1 MTLVYAD
8 HPFPLIQTPP
18 DMFDRLAT
26 DMAHVFRT
34 QRYYPR
40 TQLNLPQ
47 APHIKQ
53 EDEKSFCNYI
63 TAWYRFLDVHHS
75 SEEASFFPVVEKMTG
90 VQGLMDANI
99 EQHKTF
105 HDGIERL
112 QNYIEAV
119 SADKEKYD
127 GDKVV
132 GMIDEFGE
140 VVMQHL
146 TDEIHTILGL
156 RQYGDKVAGL
166 PKLFDEEGEKAMGK
180 LGNFV
185 VVNVFANLD
194 VQYENGMWQD
204 WPKAPAPVQLLMR
217 TVFWWIYADARKF
230 GAVDRAGNLRH
241 LYAVPK
247 SA

>member
-1 MTLVYAD
+1 MPLVIIG
-8 HPFPLIQTPP
+8 LTICQP

-166 PKLFDEEGEKAMGK
+166 PKLFDEEGEKAMVSF
-180 LGNFV
+180 L
-185 VVNVFANLD
+185 
-194 VQYENGMWQD
+194 
-204 WPKAPAPVQLLMR
+204 
-217 TVFWWIYADARKF
+217 
-230 GAVDRAGNLRH
+230 H
-241 LYAVPK
+241 
-247 SA
+247 